1 MDYMSLTNEEIME
14 AIQKARD
21 YAEKNGKGLTITAIE
36 GALSVY
42 LEEKEKAK
50 EEVQEVAPVTATPEV
65 PVVETTEEIKPEE
78 VSIDSNAFYRNNVS
92 IRNSLEEEVNNI
104 LGRLNR
110 DLFIPLNNILSFAR
124 RGELGPE
131 YFNKYGNVF
140 NSITEPNRSRL
151 KEIILNLNSLAR
163 ENYYAHFKES
173 SPEVLEVEK
182 NNAIRS
188 YKALKEKGEERRRI
202 ADSRKLWNHES
213 ATVTVD
219 EMAKTYENGDRV
231 LRHYGIEPYSVDGQL
246 FFSPQSYDNVYY
258 VVDSFLLPTENFY
271 NKRLF
276 DESAAKVESMISGLE
291 NMSIE
296 EFRNYK
302 LSLME
307 LTPEEKQV
315 FEQHIAD
322 YGMANKE
329 EMGGQRK

>member
-1 MDYMSLTNEEIME
+1 M
-14 AIQKARD
+14 
-21 YAEKNGKGLTITAIE
+21 
-36 GALSVY
+36 
-42 LEEKEKAK
+42 
-50 EEVQEVAPVTATPEV
+50 
-65 PVVETTEEIKPEE
+65 
-78 VSIDSNAFYRNNVS
+78 
-92 IRNSLEEEVNNI
+92 
-104 LGRLNR
+104 
-110 DLFIPLNNILSFAR
+110 
-124 RGELGPE
+124 
-131 YFNKYGNVF
+131 
-140 NSITEPNRSRL
+140 
-151 KEIILNLNSLAR
+151 
-163 ENYYAHFKES
+163 
-173 SPEVLEVEK
+173 
-182 NNAIRS
+182 
-188 YKALKEKGEERRRI
+188 
-202 ADSRKLWNHES
+202 WNHES